1 MAWGV
6 ARFGRLSGHPL
17 PAAAGD
23 IVRGEVAPM
32 WD

>member
-6 ARFGRLSGHPL
+6 ARFGRLSGHPA

-23 IVRGEVAPM
+23 IVRGELAR
-32 WD
+32 